1 MADEFEQPKI
11 DPALVRVRYKEACKK
26 AEDRSRMYAC
36 TVHVNAQVGL
46 LDGEPVIHHFGV
58 SDWYDGS
65 TLATYTGGTLVMSHA
80 L

>member
-1 MADEFEQPKI
+1 MSDEFEQPKI
-11 DPALVRVRYKEACKK
+11 DPGLVRVRYKDACTK
-26 AEDRSRMYAC
+26 AENRSRMYAC

-46 LDGEPVIHHFGV
+46 LDGNPVIHHFSA

-65 TLATYTGGTLVMSHA
+65 TLATYTDGTLVISHT